1 MVRLVPQGP
10 LPGRQTLLA
19 TPPVGRADNAALYG
33 GVTEADVVKILQS
46 HVARGM
52 IVRELV
58 RRPEEVVD
66 PKGGPSEHDTDG
78 ARSTSL
84 SAPVPPKI
92 PESGER

>member
-1 MVRLVPQGP
+1 MVRLTPQAP

-33 GVTEADVVKILQS
+33 AVTEADVVKILQS
-46 HVARGM
+46 HVGRGI

-78 ARSTSL
+78 ARPASISPP
-84 SAPVPPKI
+84 APPKS